1 MGSNPDSYHILRR
14 FQILAAAGC
23 FLIFLY
29 GLRFPPTWDSLRI
42 FGVGILVAA
51 ASLTAGF
58 LLGVVFAIP
67 RDGNE
72 GAKAKASTGS
82 NGSKAS
88 SDTNSSQQTSDG
100 KDARVRPNSNLV
112 EISDWLTKIIV
123 GVGLVELKFIPA
135 KLGKLSLYLGQGLEG
150 NGKSAVVISG
160 QSAGLAILVFYST
173 VGFLIGYVWTR
184 LYFSSDL
191 EDQIYRLQKDK
202 EKLEEEKAKL
212 EGEKSRLQQ
221 DKANLEDEKASL
233 EQEKETLKQGTA
245 DLERDKKDL
254 EKERDDLRLEQLIL
268 WAEQLIRENQL
279 AIAMQYIDH
288 ALSGHPQDAG
298 LILTKARILK
308 RQATTTPDLPET
320 ERQRLLKL
328 AVDYASQAIAL
339 LPGQAEPLYNKAC
352 YQALLDA
359 AANKSEI
366 LANLQSAFTINSS
379 LKQIARNDSDLAD
392 MRKDPDFKRLV
403 GDADVANG

>member
-1 MGSNPDSYHILRR
+1 
-14 FQILAAAGC
+14 
-23 FLIFLY
+23 
-29 GLRFPPTWDSLRI
+29 
-42 FGVGILVAA
+42 
-51 ASLTAGF
+51 
-58 LLGVVFAIP
+58 
-67 RDGNE
+67 
-72 GAKAKASTGS
+72 
-82 NGSKAS
+82 
-88 SDTNSSQQTSDG
+88 
-100 KDARVRPNSNLV
+100 
-112 EISDWLTKIIV
+112 
-123 GVGLVELKFIPA
+123 
-135 KLGKLSLYLGQGLEG
+135 
-150 NGKSAVVISG
+150 
-160 QSAGLAILVFYST
+160 
-173 VGFLIGYVWTR
+173 
-184 LYFSSDL
+184 
-191 EDQIYRLQKDK
+191 
-202 EKLEEEKAKL
+202 
-212 EGEKSRLQQ
+212 
-221 DKANLEDEKASL
+221 
-233 EQEKETLKQGTA
+233 
-245 DLERDKKDL
+245 
-254 EKERDDLRLEQLIL
+254 
-268 WAEQLIRENQL
+268 
-279 AIAMQYIDH
+279 MQYIDH